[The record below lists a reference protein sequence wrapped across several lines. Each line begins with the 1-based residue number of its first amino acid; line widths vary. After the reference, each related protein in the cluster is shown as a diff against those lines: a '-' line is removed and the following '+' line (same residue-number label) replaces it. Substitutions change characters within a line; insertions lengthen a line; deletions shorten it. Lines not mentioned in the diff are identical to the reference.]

1 MKATNHK
8 YIIGEIVW
16 GMKITEQL
24 RVKKYKDRNATIKSY
39 NYKCTICG
47 YEGQMSESRL
57 NRMKSDGCACC
68 KGQVVS
74 EHINS
79 IVAKEETHWMIDYF
93 EGGYDEAK
101 LYAPQSNKDIEM
113 VCPICKRKKKN
124 KICNLYHRKNIGC
137 TCGSGVSKLEKVFAE
152 ILKMNDIE
160 FVKEYRL
167 SGYDDKRYDFF
178 IPKLNTIIECHG
190 GQHFAMGRN
199 SKWGTLEEQQE
210 NDKLKYDRAVNRGFN
225 YGETY
230 FVINCKE
237 DKIENIYDQVKSL
250 PFVDLT
256 EEQFQDCILRSA
268 NEDIRLI
275 LDYLE
280 QNPSAT
286 KNELCKALNM
296 SKEKVSSLL
305 RKSAKQGIVEYD
317 TKSYERLNT
326 PGRKVYVYRNEDM
339 VYSFESIAL
348 ARRELEKLIDFPYK
362 DNYLRNL
369 CLSQGKYEEYSFS
382 F

>member
-1 MKATNHK
+1 
-8 YIIGEIVW
+8 
-16 GMKITEQL
+16 
-24 RVKKYKDRNATIKSY
+24 
-39 NYKCTICG
+39 
-47 YEGQMSESRL
+47 MSRWS
-57 NRMKSDGCACC
+57 
-68 KGQVVS
+68 
-74 EHINS
+74 
-79 IVAKEETHWMIDYF
+79 
-93 EGGYDEAK
+93 
-101 LYAPQSNKDIEM
+101 
-113 VCPICKRKKKN
+113 
-124 KICNLYHRKNIGC
+124 
-137 TCGSGVSKLEKVFAE
+137 
-152 ILKMNDIE
+152 
-160 FVKEYRL
+160 
-167 SGYDDKRYDFF
+167 
-178 IPKLNTIIECHG
+178 
-190 GQHFAMGRN
+190 
-199 SKWGTLEEQQE
+199 TLEEQQE